1 MNLHDFVAEPVNP
14 EHIFHDAHTV
24 SFCLT
29 ADHIATCHMFLC
41 PHQVSTV
48 LVCLWTRVVW
58 KTFGNRDDKWRSLAA
73 SMEYHGQ
80 QVEKSGSIHGV
91 PWTASGETGSIHPWS
106 PTWRGVVDTWQPP
119 WSPMERCGGNVAIS
133 MESHGEVWWRRG
145 SFHGVPWSA
154 QLWIRVLMDGH
165 DSWYWNALDS
175 RSSEVS
181 VLISGRLRRMVNGV
195 FWKHF
200 RVVYSWSTMSSSF
213 VSCLAW

>member
-1 MNLHDFVAEPVNP
+1 
-14 EHIFHDAHTV
+14 
-24 SFCLT
+24 
-29 ADHIATCHMFLC
+29 
-41 PHQVSTV
+41 
-48 LVCLWTRVVW
+48 
-58 KTFGNRDDKWRSLAA
+58 
-73 SMEYHGQ
+73 MEYHGQ

-91 PWTASGETGSIHPWS
+91 PWTASGETE
-106 PTWRGVVDTWQPP
+106 QPP
-119 WSPMERCGGNVAIS
+119 WSPMERCGGYVATS
-133 MESHGEVWWRRG
+133 MESHGVVWWKRGNLQSHGEVWWRRG

-154 QLWIRVLMDGH
+154 QFWIRVLMDGH

-181 VLISGRLRRMVNGV
+181 VLISGRLRRMVNEV